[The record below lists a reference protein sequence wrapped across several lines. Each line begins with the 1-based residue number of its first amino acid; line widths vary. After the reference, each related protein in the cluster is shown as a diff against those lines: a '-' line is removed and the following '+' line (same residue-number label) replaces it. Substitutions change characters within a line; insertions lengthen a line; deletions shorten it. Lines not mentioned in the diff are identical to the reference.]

1 MSVVSRQYGSG
12 INISGEINQK
22 SCIAKLS
29 SILYTYSSLPLLGV
43 SPHFSSFLNQRS
55 VGRRKLIKWM
65 LQQNKVRSTRLLEQK
80 ASKCSNWMK
89 YDAQRSSLFHRVT
102 FELVTILEHQLNWE
116 WKWWVFSRRRIII
129 SPSNMKKNM
138 KDYSSIPI
146 IEIFPPSLYSALYPS
161 AHSLSPPPYF
171 PCTAVYCMV
180 CNLYVYIWLSKAVTP
195 GVTPMNPLLSRVS
208 LTLYVW
214 WIS

>member
-55 VGRRKLIKWM
+55 VGRRKFKLSSSYLIKIKWM

-116 WKWWVFSRRRIII
+116 WKWWVPISRRRIII

-146 IEIFPPSLYSALYPS
+146 QIFSPSLYSALYPS
-161 AHSLSPPPYF
+161 AHSLSPILPH
-171 PCTAVYCMV
+171 TSHV
-180 CNLYVYIWLSKAVTP
+180 
-195 GVTPMNPLLSRVS
+195 
-208 LTLYVW
+208 
-214 WIS
+214 